1 MGKTKTAFVAGIEE
15 EKLSGAE
22 KYKERQ
28 KKKAVAESISAKE
41 KTQKVHITGLK
52 GGQRIKAVEAEPV
65 VAGEEESVEKKQV
78 KEKIKKARGKKYIGA
93 RSKIDTNKLYPIPD
107 AIKLLREVSYS
118 SFDPTIELHLGV
130 KKVGLTVN
138 VTLPHQYGKTKKI
151 EVADDATIEKLKKGK
166 IDFDVLLA
174 TPDMMPKLVP
184 FARLL
189 GPKGLMPNPKNGT
202 LVSKESLKKDTNKS
216 AQSLYLKTEKDHP
229 LIHTTVGKLSLKDS
243 EIKENIEAIFS
254 AISQKQ
260 IDKAF
265 LKSSMSPS
273 IKLSL

>member
-1 MGKTKTAFVAGIEE
+1 MGKTKTAFVAGVEE

-28 KKKAVAESISAKE
+28 KKKAVAESITAKE
-41 KTQKVHITGLK
+41 KAQKVHITGLK
-52 GGQRIKAVEAEPV
+52 GGQRIKVVEVEPV
-65 VAGEEESVEKKQV
+65 VAGEEESVEKKQI
-78 KEKIKKARGKKYIGA
+78 KEKIIKARGKKYIGA
-93 RSKIDTNKLYPIPD
+93 RSKVDTNKLYPIPD

-138 VTLPHQYGKTKKI
+138 VTLPHQYGKTKNI

-216 AQSLYLKTEKDHP
+216 AQALYLKTEKDHP